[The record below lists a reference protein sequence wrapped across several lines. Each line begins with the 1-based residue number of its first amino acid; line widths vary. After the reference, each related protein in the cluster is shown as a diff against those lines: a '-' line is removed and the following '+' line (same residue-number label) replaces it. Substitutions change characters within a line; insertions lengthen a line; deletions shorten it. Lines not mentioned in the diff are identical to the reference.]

1 MNKKKTVIFGG
12 SFDPIHNGHLALA
25 AEVLERGVA
34 SEVWFMVTPQNP
46 HKQGLSL
53 SDEQE
58 RLRMVNLAIDGKKG
72 FKACDFEFYLPR
84 PSYTLNT
91 LCALDEAYPD
101 REFSLLIGAD
111 NWDKFDQWYKGDE
124 ILARYGVVVYPRG
137 GEEQPPLPPGVEWL
151 PAKLHDVSS
160 TMVRNIVAAGGDIS
174 NLVPRAVGAYIKDKK
189 MYRK

>member
-1 MNKKKTVIFGG
+1 MNKTRTVIFGG

-34 SEVWFMVTPQNP
+34 AEVWFMVTPQNP
-46 HKQGLSL
+46 HKQDVQLSN
-53 SDEQE
+53 EQE
-58 RLRMVNLAIDGKKG
+58 RLHMVNLAIEGRRG
-72 FKACDFEFYLPR
+72 FKACDFEFNLPR

-91 LCALDEAYPD
+91 LRALDEAYPD

-111 NWDKFDQWYKGDE
+111 NWNKFDRWYKGDE

-137 GEEQPPLPPGVEWL
+137 DEEQPQLPAGAEWL
-151 PAKLHDVSS
+151 PAQLHNVSS

-174 NLVPRAVGAYIKDKK
+174 KLVPQAVSAYINDKK